1 MFLQGL
7 TTSGTT
13 DGKTE
18 EELNFTKSKVIRR
31 KFIMNRLIVLI
42 LVTLFSFGFSVTSMA
57 QEVPIMVK
65 GLVWDSD
72 SWGFAFYQNLSKQQA
87 LQKAARR
94 GARVSVDG
102 HPDVFAITGEGGK
115 FEFTLTTSQPTFRLI
130 VEGDRFPRTIT
141 QPFTVPEGGGE
152 FDVGEVNTPRAEG
165 IEHTW
170 PLPMVANALGY
181 TSTHEMLAD
190 NKAAIRMYTYGSGA
204 EGAPELT
211 NNAKI
216 TFPNTGSSASTVE
229 PTSTSPFLMRVP
241 QSEYLVPFDMNTR
254 DTFFQL
260 TGPTLGAYIII
271 VSFAPDEGTDK
282 DIVIQ
287 IEDTI
292 TDELLDPP
300 RPWKFSPRTVSVRK
314 GFATEFYTAPDF

>member
-1 MFLQGL
+1 
-7 TTSGTT
+7 
-13 DGKTE
+13 
-18 EELNFTKSKVIRR
+18 
-31 KFIMNRLIVLI
+31 MNRLIVLS
-42 LVTLFSFGFSVTSMA
+42 LVTIFSFGSSGVSVA
-57 QEVPIMVK
+57 QEVTVMVK
-65 GLVWDSD
+65 GSSWDSD

-87 LQKAARR
+87 SLKAARR

-102 HPDVFAITGEGGK
+102 HPDVFAISGEGGK
-115 FEFTLTTSQPTFRLI
+115 FEFSLTTSQPTFRLI

-141 QPFTVPEGGGE
+141 QPIAIPEGGGE
-152 FDVGEVNTPRAEG
+152 LDVGEVYTPRAEG

-190 NKAAIRMYTYGSGA
+190 NKAAIRMSTYGSGA
-204 EGAPELT
+204 EGAPDFT

-216 TFPNTGSSASTVE
+216 SFPNGGSSKSSAET
-229 PTSTSPFLMRVP
+229 TTTSPFLMRVP
-241 QSEYLVPFDMNTR
+241 QSEYLIPFDMNPR

-271 VSFAPDEGTDK
+271 VSFEPDEGMDK

-314 GFATEFYTAPDF
+314 GFATEFETAPDI

>member
-1 MFLQGL
+1 MNKLIAL
-7 TTSGTT
+7 T
-13 DGKTE
+13 
-18 EELNFTKSKVIRR
+18 
-31 KFIMNRLIVLI
+31 IVTI
-42 LVTLFSFGFSVTSMA
+42 FSFGFSAISMA
-57 QEVPIMVK
+57 QEVSVMVK
-65 GLVWDSD
+65 GLAWDSD
-72 SWGFAFYQNLSKQQA
+72 SWGFASYQNLSKQQGI
-87 LQKAARR
+87 LKAARI

-102 HPDVFAITGEGGK
+102 RPDVFAITGEGGK

-152 FDVGEVNTPRAEG
+152 FDVGEVYSPRAEG

-181 TSTHEMLAD
+181 NSTHEMLAD
-190 NKAAIRMYTYGSGA
+190 NKAAIRMYTLGSGV
-204 EGAPELT
+204 EGAPEFT
-211 NNAKI
+211 SNAKI
-216 TFPNTGSSASTVE
+216 TFPNEGSSESSLE
-229 PTSTSPFLMRVP
+229 STSTSPFLMRVS
-241 QSEYLVPFDMNTR
+241 QSEYLIPFDMNPR

-271 VSFAPDEGTDK
+271 VSFEPDEDPDK

-292 TDELLDPP
+292 IDELLDPP
-300 RPWKFSPRTVSVRK
+300 RPWKFSPRIVSVRK
-314 GFATEFYTAPDF
+314 GFATEFYTAPDI

>member
-1 MFLQGL
+1 
-7 TTSGTT
+7 
-13 DGKTE
+13 
-18 EELNFTKSKVIRR
+18 
-31 KFIMNRLIVLI
+31 MNRLIVLI
-42 LVTLFSFGFSVTSMA
+42 LVAIFNLGFSATSMA
-57 QEVPIMVK
+57 QKVSVMVK
-65 GLVWDSD
+65 GVVWDSN
-72 SWGFAFYQNLSKQQA
+72 SEGFAFYQNLSKQQGI
-87 LQKAARR
+87 LKAARR

-102 HPDVFAITGEGGK
+102 RPEIFAITGEGGK
-115 FEFTLTTSQPTFRLI
+115 FEFTLTTSKPTFRLI

-141 QPFTVPEGGGE
+141 QPLTVPEGGGE
-152 FDVGEVNTPRAEG
+152 FDVGEVYSPRAEG

-181 TSTHEMLAD
+181 ISAHEMLAD
-190 NKAAIRMYTYGSGA
+190 NKAAIQLYALGSGA
-204 EGAPELT
+204 EGAPEML

-271 VSFAPDEGTDK
+271 VSFGPDESPDK

-292 TDELLDPP
+292 TNDLLDPP
-300 RPWKFSPRTVSVRK
+300 RPWKFSPRSVSVRK
-314 GFATEFYTAPDF
+314 GFATEFRTAPDI

>member
-1 MFLQGL
+1 
-7 TTSGTT
+7 
-13 DGKTE
+13 
-18 EELNFTKSKVIRR
+18 
-31 KFIMNRLIVLI
+31 MNRSIALI
-42 LVTLFSFGFSVTSMA
+42 LVTIFSLSVPAISMA
-57 QEVPIMVK
+57 QEVPVMVK
-65 GLVWDSD
+65 GVAWDSD
-72 SWGFAFYQNLSKQQA
+72 SWGFASYQALSKQKGI
-87 LQKAARR
+87 LKAARV

-102 HPDVFAITGEGGK
+102 SSDVFAITGEGGK

-152 FDVGEVNTPRAEG
+152 FDVGEVYSPRAEG

-181 TSTHEMLAD
+181 SSTHEMLAD
-190 NKAAIRMYTYGSGA
+190 NKAAIQMYTFGSGA
-204 EGAPELT
+204 DGAPEFT
-211 NNAKI
+211 GDAKI
-216 TFPNTGSSASTVE
+216 TFPNGGSSKSSVE
-229 PTSTSPFLMRVP
+229 STSTSPFLMRVP
-241 QSEYLVPFDMNTR
+241 QSEYLIPFDMNPQ

-260 TGPTLGAYIII
+260 TGHTLGAYIII
-271 VSFAPDEGTDK
+271 VSFGPDEGPDK

-300 RPWKFSPRTVSVRK
+300 RPWKFSPRTVSVRN
-314 GFATEFYTAPDF
+314 GFATAFYTYPDI